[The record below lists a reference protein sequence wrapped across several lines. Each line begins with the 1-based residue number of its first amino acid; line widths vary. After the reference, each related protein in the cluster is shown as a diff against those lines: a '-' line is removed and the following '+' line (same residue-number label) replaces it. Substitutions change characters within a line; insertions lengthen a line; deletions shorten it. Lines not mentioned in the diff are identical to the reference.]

1 MGRYDRACRSFE
13 EALSVWRYYT
23 TSDNDWQIN
32 GVSDENLQEVDI
44 IGNTPEEKETVY
56 QLKLNMYMNIALC
69 NLKTKSYQ
77 EAEHACNEALTL
89 DPRNINALYRRAR
102 AIALPVNAGLQQL
115 QKAMKD
121 LNTVMT
127 IYSEQ
132 EGKNLRKQIEFIL
145 KEKIRIQQL
154 IEVNMKRESEA
165 FSMIFSQRSSISDL
179 MKRTT
184 KGVDA
189 FRLNSDQQ
197 KDLEE
202 ELLRMDKE
210 VRIMIDDKI
219 DEFSFGVK
227 PGWEKSHFREVDDI
241 QDVINNTIESYIIFK
256 KSGKFK
262 QAQMLRQKI
271 KEIKYAKEHLKLVM
285 NLDFTKPTKKMLT
298 IAKQTNINI

>member
-1 MGRYDRACRSFE
+1 
-13 EALSVWRYYT
+13 
-23 TSDNDWQIN
+23 
-32 GVSDENLQEVDI
+32 
-44 IGNTPEEKETVY
+44 
-56 QLKLNMYMNIALC
+56 
-69 NLKTKSYQ
+69 
-77 EAEHACNEALTL
+77 
-89 DPRNINALYRRAR
+89 
-102 AIALPVNAGLQQL
+102 
-115 QKAMKD
+115 
-121 LNTVMT
+121 
-127 IYSEQ
+127 
-132 EGKNLRKQIEFIL
+132 
-145 KEKIRIQQL
+145 
-154 IEVNMKRESEA
+154 MKRESEA

-184 KGVDA
+184 KGPES
-189 FRLNSDQQ
+189 FRLNTDQQ
-197 KDLEE
+197 KELEE

-210 VRIMIDDKI
+210 VRIMINDKI

-298 IAKQTNINI
+298 IAKQTNINIQDPMFIKEFKKIQAQNLKDVQLMKQNKKIPTQ